1 LEQKKDIIVTM
12 RPRNIIA
19 LCLMVLGGSQI
30 LMGCGAKE
38 SDSKTPEEKKAFAGG
53 HAPPGYAEK
62 MMAQHNMNPSA
73 PPQPQA
79 NK

>member
-1 LEQKKDIIVTM
+1 M
-12 RPRNIIA
+12 RTRNIIA
-19 LCLMVLGGSQI
+19 LCLMVLGSSQI

-53 HAPPGYAEK
+53 TAPPGYAEK
-62 MMAQHNMNPSA
+62 MMAQHHMKPVA
-73 PPQPQA
+73 PAQPQPQA